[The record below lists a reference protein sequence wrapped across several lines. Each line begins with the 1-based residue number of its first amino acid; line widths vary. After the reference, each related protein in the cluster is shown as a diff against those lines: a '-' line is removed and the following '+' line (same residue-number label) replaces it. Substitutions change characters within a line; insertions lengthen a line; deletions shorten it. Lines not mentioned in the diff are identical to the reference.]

1 MLCDSHCH
9 LNFSQFEGE
18 LDKVIEQIN
27 KEPMLII
34 NVGTCYLTSIKAI
47 EVSRKSPFFFASI
60 GLHPSHVNLYFKD
73 SKEILSEK
81 DLLPSE
87 KFDEKFEDLLTE
99 KKVVAVGEAGLDFK
113 YLEIFKNEKEKSE
126 AIERQI
132 EEFKKQI
139 QKAKDFHLPLIIHV
153 RELYEKALEIL
164 EELNFDP
171 LESDFRGVF
180 HFFSG
185 SLEQAE
191 KIVKRGFFIGF
202 SGAITYKNK
211 LSEVVKRVP
220 IEKILTET
228 DSPYAIPMPYKEKEE
243 INYPFYV
250 KEIVL
255 KISQVKNLSFEKTK
269 KQIFKNT
276 LKFFNIT
283 L

>member
-164 EELNFDP
+164 EE
-171 LESDFRGVF
+171 
-180 HFFSG
+180 
-185 SLEQAE
+185 
-191 KIVKRGFFIGF
+191 
-202 SGAITYKNK
+202 
-211 LSEVVKRVP
+211 
-220 IEKILTET
+220 
-228 DSPYAIPMPYKEKEE
+228 
-243 INYPFYV
+243 
-250 KEIVL
+250 
-255 KISQVKNLSFEKTK
+255 
-269 KQIFKNT
+269 
-276 LKFFNIT
+276 
-283 L
+283 